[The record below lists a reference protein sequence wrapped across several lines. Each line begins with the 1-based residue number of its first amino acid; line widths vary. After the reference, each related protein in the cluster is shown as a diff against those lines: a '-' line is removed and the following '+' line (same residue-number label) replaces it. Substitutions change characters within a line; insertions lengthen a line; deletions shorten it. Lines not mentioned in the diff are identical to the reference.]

1 MNDVSHTLKQFFHV
15 NSVGLKM
22 NLLDPTQSI
31 DLQYLGVRLPI
42 PPPGVSLEPLTQE
55 LPASQGSYHH
65 TDQTQ
70 AETRRDILSSE
81 WPSETFSHDSK
92 SINLFCFRLQVF
104 VQHLCPEQEKLQM

>member
-1 MNDVSHTLKQFFHV
+1 MEVVKNKNDVSHRLKLFFHV

-55 LPASQGSYHH
+55 LLPPQGSYHH
-65 TDQTQ
+65 AYTHL
-70 AETRRDILSSE
+70 DILSSG
-81 WPSETFSHDSK
+81 
-92 SINLFCFRLQVF
+92 
-104 VQHLCPEQEKLQM
+104 HLKYFHMK